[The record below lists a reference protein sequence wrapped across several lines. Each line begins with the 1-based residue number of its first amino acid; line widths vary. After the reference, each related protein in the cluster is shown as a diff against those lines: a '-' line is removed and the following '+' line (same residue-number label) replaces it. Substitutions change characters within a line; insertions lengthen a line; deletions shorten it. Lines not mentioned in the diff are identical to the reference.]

1 MDNSSSKEEKEVKR
15 IDPSEY
21 MIDGWDQQSEPNYV
35 RGSFYNKAMMTG
47 LWVYYVF
54 FSAMF
59 IRGLIIF
66 LNR

>member
-1 MDNSSSKEEKEVKR
+1 MKR

-21 MIDGWDQQSEPNYV
+21 MVDGWDRQGTPTYK
-35 RGSFYNKAMMTG
+35 RGSLHNKLGMWIMWT
-47 LWVYYVF
+47 YYVLF
-54 FSAMF
+54 AGMF

>member
-1 MDNSSSKEEKEVKR
+1 MMRK

-21 MIDGWDQQSEPNYV
+21 MLDDWDQQGEVHYV
-35 RGSFYNKAMMTG
+35 RGSTYNKVMITG
-47 LWVYYVF
+47 LWVYYVLF
-54 FSAMF
+54 AAMF